1 MTDLRAN
8 DFMWLRAAA
17 MSQPGFA
24 AGFAW
29 SAATPVFD
37 RLERAGLVQVEWV
50 QIGFERD
57 GTPRMRAQAITT
69 PKGLHEIERRARFN
83 VNRMGGRDAAG

>member
-1 MTDLRAN
+1 MIGLKAN

-17 MSQPGFA
+17 LHDPGFA
-24 AGFAW
+24 PGFAW

-37 RLERAGLVQVEWV
+37 RLERFGLVEMEWV

-69 PKGLHEIERRARFN
+69 PKGLHEIERRAAFN
-83 VNRMGGRDAAG
+83 VNRISKGAA